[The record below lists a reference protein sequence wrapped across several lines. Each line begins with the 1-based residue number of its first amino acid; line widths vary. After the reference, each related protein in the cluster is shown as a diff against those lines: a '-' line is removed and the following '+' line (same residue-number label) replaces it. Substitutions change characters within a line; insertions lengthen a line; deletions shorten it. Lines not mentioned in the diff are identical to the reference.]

1 MVGPEASV
9 PAVQQNNAGSV
20 VGAMEIAHCG
30 IAEGRK
36 TFSFSEEKEEMLVLL
51 CICRQ
56 SSFELASSYDSA
68 FRLIQLFF
76 LNFQQVVFKLLL
88 FDLSYELW
96 VVDRWGWAFGPMSA
110 CCWSDGDMHNV
121 ASQREKHVQCQYA
134 KRRKCWC
141 C

>member
-36 TFSFSEEKEEMLVLL
+36 TFSFSEEKEEMLVCL

-68 FRLIQLFF
+68 FRHIQVFF
-76 LNFQQVVFKLLL
+76 LISGKLFSSFCYLTCH
-88 FDLSYELW
+88 
-96 VVDRWGWAFGPMSA
+96 MS
-110 CCWSDGDMHNV
+110 CGL
-121 ASQREKHVQCQYA
+121 
-134 KRRKCWC
+134 
-141 C
+141 